1 MTKIMY
7 PSADDV
13 LQQGKDIFLRVAK
26 LKRRHVK
33 MLDFVFTLSHQNFNK
48 FTEACE
54 FSQTWTYVPLL
65 EARNETSSVG
75 GYSLHFGLLVQD

>member
-33 MLDFVFTLSHQNFNK
+33 MLDFVFTLSH
-48 FTEACE
+48 
-54 FSQTWTYVPLL
+54 
-65 EARNETSSVG
+65 
-75 GYSLHFGLLVQD
+75 